1 MKTNRIQ
8 TLVLALLLTMGAAP
22 CVIAQESP
30 LQGFDEYVTKALKD
44 WDVPGAGISVVKD
57 GKIVLAK
64 GYGVRKIGDPAPVD
78 ERTIFA
84 IGSSSKAFTAAA
96 LAMLVDEGKIK
107 WDDPASKYLPGFEL
121 YDPYASK
128 EMTVRDLLC
137 HRSGLDRGDLM
148 WYGSDY
154 SRDEILRRTR
164 FLKPSWSF
172 RSQFGYQN
180 LMYLAAGQIIPAV
193 TGKSWDDFIKDRFF
207 QPLGMTASSTSI
219 NDLNSSKTSSNL
231 ATPHGKIDEKVV
243 AIPWRNID
251 NIAPAGSINSNV
263 LEMTAWV
270 RLQLGDGDFAEQRLL
285 SSGAIKETHKS
296 HTVVPYDPPWSL
308 LFPEAHFLNYGLGWF
323 LSDYHGRK
331 VVEHGGNIDGMS
343 ALVAFIPEEKL
354 GVVILTNLSGSELR
368 TALKLRVFDAFMG
381 GETKD
386 WSAIHLKTMKGF
398 EAQGKAAEKK
408 QNDERVK
415 NTRPSLAL
423 DKYAGTYQDEMYGDA
438 KVTQDESGKLVIRYG
453 PAFTGDLE
461 HWHYDTFQ
469 ATWRDR
475 TLGKGLVTFTLN
487 SQGKVEAVKI
497 QNLADFHRAPDKPP
511 AVAGVTL
518 TEANLRKFTGRYELK
533 TPPLE
538 LSVEFVGGKLKAVI
552 PGQPVATLAPVSTD
566 RFTVEG
572 APVSIFVQ
580 FKLAEGKVSSL
591 TVEQGSAPPLTFT
604 PKQ

>member
-1 MKTNRIQ
+1 LFLAL
-8 TLVLALLLTMGAAP
+8 TLVLCVAP
-22 CVIAQESP
+22 CAFAQEAP
-30 LQGFDEYVTKALKD
+30 LQGFDEYVNKALKD
-44 WDVPGAGISVVKD
+44 WEVPGVGIAIVKGD
-57 GKIVLAK
+57 KVVLAK
-64 GYGVRKIGDPAPVD
+64 GYGVRKLGDQTPVD

-107 WDDPASKYLPGFEL
+107 WDDPVTKYLPGFEL
-121 YDPYASK
+121 YDAYASK

-148 WYGSDY
+148 WYGSEF
-154 SRDEILRRTR
+154 SRDEIIRRAR
-164 FLKPSWSF
+164 HLKPSWSF

-180 LMYLAAGQIIPAV
+180 IMYLAAGQIVPAV

-207 QPLGMTASSTSI
+207 KPLGMAASSTSV
-219 NDLNSSKTSSNL
+219 NELKSSNNL

-243 AIPWRNID
+243 SIPWRNID

-263 LEMTAWV
+263 AEMTAWV
-270 RLQLGDGDFAEQRLL
+270 RLQLSDGEFAGKRLL
-285 SSGAIKETHKS
+285 SSGAVKETQKS

-308 LFPEAHFLNYGLGWF
+308 LFPEAHFVTYGLGWL
-323 LSDYHGRK
+323 LSDYRGRK

-343 ALVAFIPEEKL
+343 ALVAFVPEEKL
-354 GVVILTNLSGSELR
+354 GLVVLTNLSGSEMR
-368 TALKLRVFDAFMG
+368 TALKLRIIDAFMG
-381 GETKD
+381 GEAKD
-386 WSAIHLKTMKGF
+386 WSASHLKTMKSF

-408 QNDERVK
+408 RNDERVK
-415 NTRPSLAL
+415 DTKPSLAL
-423 DKYAGTYQDEMYGDA
+423 DKYAGTYQDEMYGDV
-438 KVTQDESGKLVIRYG
+438 KVEQDESGKLLARYG
-453 PAFTGDLE
+453 PAFMGDLE

-469 ATWRDR
+469 AVWRDR
-475 TLGKGLVTFTLN
+475 GLGKSLLTFTLN
-487 SQGKVEAVKI
+487 AQGKVEAVKI
-497 QNLADFHRAPDKPP
+497 QNIADFKRAPDKPP
-511 AVAGVTL
+511 SVAGVTL
-518 TEANLRKFTGRYELK
+518 GEADLRKFTGRYELK
-533 TPPLE
+533 SPPLE
-538 LSVEFVGGKLKAVI
+538 MSVELVGGKLKAVI
-552 PGQPVATLAPVSTD
+552 PGQPVASLVPVSAD

>member
-8 TLVLALLLTMGAAP
+8 TLFMGLLLALSAAP
-22 CVIAQESP
+22 CAFAQEAP
-30 LQGFDEYVTKALKD
+30 LQGFDEYVNKALKD
-44 WDVPGAGISVVKD
+44 WEVPGVGVAIVKND
-57 GKIVLAK
+57 KVVLAK
-64 GYGVRKIGDPAPVD
+64 GYGVRKLGDQTPVD
-78 ERTIFA
+78 GRTIFA

-107 WDDPASKYLPGFEL
+107 WDDPVTKHLHGFEL

-148 WYGSDY
+148 WYGSEY
-154 SRDEILRRTR
+154 GRDEIIRRAR

-180 LMYLAAGQIIPAV
+180 IMYLAAGQIIPAV
-193 TGKSWDDFIKDRFF
+193 TGKSWDDFIKERFF
-207 QPLGMTASSTSI
+207 KPLGMAASSTSV
-219 NDLNSSKTSSNL
+219 NALKASDNV
-231 ATPHGKIDEKVV
+231 ATPHGKIDDKVV

-263 LEMTAWV
+263 AEMTAWV
-270 RLQLGDGDFAEQRLL
+270 RLQLSDGEFAGQRLL
-285 SSGAIKETHKS
+285 SSGAVKETHKS
-296 HTVVPYDPPWSL
+296 HTVVPYDPPWTL
-308 LFPEAHFLNYGLGWF
+308 LFPDAHFLNYGLGWF
-323 LSDYHGRK
+323 LSDYRGRK

-354 GVVILTNLSGSELR
+354 GLVVLTNLSGSELR
-368 TALKLRVFDAFMG
+368 TALKLRIFDAFLG
-381 GETKD
+381 GEAKD
-386 WSAIHLKTMKGF
+386 WSAIHLKTMKSF

-415 NTRPSLAL
+415 DTKPSLAL
-423 DKYAGTYQDEMYGDA
+423 DRYAGAYQDEMYGDV
-438 KVTQDESGKLVIRYG
+438 KVEQDESGKLVVRYNR
-453 PAFTGDLE
+453 AFTGDLE

-475 TLGKGLVTFTLN
+475 TLGKSLITFML
-487 SQGKVEAVKI
+487 SAQGKVEAVKV
-497 QNLADFHRAPDKPP
+497 QNLADFKRAPDTPP
-511 AVAGVTL
+511 ATSGLTL
-518 TEANLRKFTGRYELK
+518 SEADLRKFTGRYELK
-533 TPPLE
+533 SPPLE
-538 LSVEFVGGKLKAVI
+538 MSVELVGGKLKAVI
-552 PGQPVATLAPVSTD
+552 PGQPVASLAPVSAD

-572 APVSIFVQ
+572 APISIFVQ

-591 TVEQGSAPPLTFT
+591 TVEQGSSPPLTFT
-604 PKQ
+604 PKR

>member
-8 TLVLALLLTMGAAP
+8 TLFLGLLLALSVAP
-22 CVIAQESP
+22 CAFAQEAP
-30 LQGFDEYVTKALKD
+30 LQGFDEYVNKALKD
-44 WDVPGAGISVVKD
+44 WEVPGVGVAIVKND
-57 GKIVLAK
+57 KVVLAK
-64 GYGVRKIGDPAPVD
+64 GYGVRKLGDPTPVD

-107 WDDPASKYLPGFEL
+107 WDDPVTKHLPGFEL
-121 YDPYASK
+121 YDPYSSK

-154 SRDEILRRTR
+154 GRDEIIRRAR

-180 LMYLAAGQIIPAV
+180 IMYLTAGQIIQAV
-193 TGKSWDDFIKDRFF
+193 TGKSWDDFIRDRFF
-207 QPLGMTASSTSI
+207 KPLSMAASSTSVNALKASDNI
-219 NDLNSSKTSSNL
+219 
-231 ATPHGKIDEKVV
+231 ATPHGKIDDKVV

-263 LEMTAWV
+263 AEMTAWV
-270 RLQLGDGDFAEQRLL
+270 RLQLSDGEFTGQRLL
-285 SSGAIKETHKS
+285 SSGAVKETQKS
-296 HTVVPYDPPWSL
+296 HTVVPYEVPWSL
-308 LFPEAHFLNYGLGWF
+308 LFPDAHFLNYGLGWF
-323 LSDYHGRK
+323 LSDYRGRK

-354 GVVILTNLSGSELR
+354 GLVVLTNLNGSELR
-368 TALKLRVFDAFMG
+368 TALKLRIFDAFLG
-381 GETKD
+381 GEAKD
-386 WSAIHLKTMKGF
+386 WSAIHLKTMKSF

-415 NTRPSLAL
+415 DTKPSLAL
-423 DKYAGTYQDEMYGDA
+423 DRYAGTYQDEMYGDV
-438 KVTQDESGKLVIRYG
+438 KVEQDESGKLVVRYNR
-453 PAFTGDLE
+453 AFTGDLE

-475 TLGKGLVTFTLN
+475 TLGKSLVTFTL
-487 SQGKVEAVKI
+487 SAQGKVEAVKV
-497 QNLADFHRAPDKPP
+497 QNLADFKRAPDKPP
-511 AVAGVTL
+511 ATSGLTL
-518 TEANLRKFTGRYELK
+518 SEADLRKFTGRYELK
-533 TPPLE
+533 SPPLE
-538 LSVEFVGGKLKAVI
+538 MSVELLGGKLKAVI
-552 PGQPVATLAPVSTD
+552 PGQPVASLAPVSAD

-572 APVSIFVQ
+572 APISIFVQ

-591 TVEQGSAPPLTFT
+591 TVEQGSSPPLTFT
-604 PKQ
+604 PKR

>member
-1 MKTNRIQ
+1 MKTNRIP
-8 TLVLALLLTMGAAP
+8 TLFLGLLLALIVTP
-22 CVIAQESP
+22 CAFAQEAP
-30 LQGFDEYVTKALKD
+30 LQGFDEYVNKALKD
-44 WDVPGAGISVVKD
+44 WEVPGAGIAIVKGD
-57 GKIVLAK
+57 KVVLAK
-64 GYGVRKIGDPAPVD
+64 GYGVRKLGDPTPVD

-107 WDDPASKYLPGFEL
+107 WDDPVTKHLPGFEL

-154 SRDEILRRTR
+154 SRDEIIRRAR

-180 LMYLAAGQIIPAV
+180 IMYLTAGQIIPAV

-207 QPLGMTASSTSI
+207 KPLGMAASNASV
-219 NDLNSSKTSSNL
+219 NDLRSSNNV

-263 LEMTAWV
+263 AEMTAWV
-270 RLQLGDGDFAEQRLL
+270 RLQLSDGEFAGKRLL
-285 SSGAIKETHKS
+285 SSGAVKETQKS
-296 HTVVPYDPPWSL
+296 HTIVPYDPPWSL
-308 LFPEAHFLNYGLGWF
+308 LFPEAHFVNYGLGWL
-323 LSDYHGRK
+323 LSDYRGRK

-354 GVVILTNLSGSELR
+354 GVVVLTNLSGSELR
-368 TALKLRVFDAFMG
+368 TALKLRIFDAFMG
-381 GETKD
+381 GEAKD
-386 WSAIHLKTMKGF
+386 WSAIHLKTMKSF
-398 EAQGKAAEKK
+398 EEQGKAAEKK

-415 NTRPSLAL
+415 DSKPSLAL
-423 DKYAGTYQDEMYGDA
+423 NKYAGTYQDEMYGDV
-438 KVTQDESGKLVIRYG
+438 KVEQEESGKLVVRYNR
-453 PAFTGDLE
+453 AFTGDLE

-475 TLGKGLVTFTLN
+475 TLGKSLITFTL
-487 SQGKVEAVKI
+487 SAQGKVEAVKI
-497 QNLADFHRAPDKPP
+497 QNMADFKRAPDKPP
-511 AVAGVTL
+511 SVAGVTL
-518 TEANLRKFTGRYELK
+518 SEADLKKFTGRYELK
-533 TPPLE
+533 SPPLE
-538 LSVEFVGGKLKAVI
+538 MSVELVGGKLKAVI
-552 PGQPVATLAPVSTD
+552 PGQPVASLAPVSAD

-591 TVEQGSAPPLTFT
+591 TVEQGSSPPLTFT

>member
-8 TLVLALLLTMGAAP
+8 TLFMGLLLALSVAP
-22 CVIAQESP
+22 CAFAQEAR
-30 LQGFDEYVTKALKD
+30 LQGFDEYVNKALKD
-44 WDVPGAGISVVKD
+44 WEVPGVGVAVVKND
-57 GKIVLAK
+57 KVVLAK
-64 GYGVRKIGDPAPVD
+64 GYGVRKLGDPTPVD

-107 WDDPASKYLPGFEL
+107 WNDPVTKHLPGFEL

-154 SRDEILRRTR
+154 GRDEIIRRAR

-180 LMYLAAGQIIPAV
+180 IMYLTAGQIIPAV
-193 TGKSWDDFIKDRFF
+193 AGKSWDDFIKDRFF
-207 QPLGMTASSTSI
+207 KPLGMAASSTSV
-219 NDLNSSKTSSNL
+219 NALKASDNV
-231 ATPHGKIDEKVV
+231 ATPHDKIDDKVV

-263 LEMTAWV
+263 AEMTAWV
-270 RLQLGDGDFAEQRLL
+270 RLQLSDGEFAGQRLL
-285 SSGAIKETHKS
+285 SSGAVKETQKS
-296 HTVVPYDPPWSL
+296 HTVVPYEVPWSL
-308 LFPEAHFLNYGLGWF
+308 LFPDAHFLNYGLGWF
-323 LSDYHGRK
+323 LSDYRGRK

-354 GVVILTNLSGSELR
+354 GLVVLTNLNSSELR
-368 TALKLRVFDAFMG
+368 TALKLRVFDAFLG
-381 GETKD
+381 GEAKD
-386 WSAIHLKTMKGF
+386 WSATHLKTMKSF

-415 NTRPSLAL
+415 DTKPSLAL
-423 DKYAGTYQDEMYGDA
+423 DKYAGTYQDEMYGDL
-438 KVTQDESGKLVIRYG
+438 KVEQDESGKLVVRYNR
-453 PAFTGDLE
+453 AFTGDLE

-469 ATWRDR
+469 AKWRDR
-475 TLGKGLVTFTLN
+475 TLGKSLVTFTL
-487 SQGKVEAVKI
+487 SAEGKVEAVKV
-497 QNLADFHRAPDKPP
+497 QNLADFKRAPATPP
-511 AVAGVTL
+511 ATSGLTL
-518 TEANLRKFTGRYELK
+518 SEADLRKFTGRYELK
-533 TPPLE
+533 SPPLE
-538 LSVEFVGGKLKAVI
+538 MSVELVGGKLKAVI
-552 PGQPVATLAPVSTD
+552 PGQPVASLAPVSAD

-572 APVSIFVQ
+572 APISIFVQ

-591 TVEQGSAPPLTFT
+591 TVEQGSSPPLTFT
-604 PKQ
+604 PKR

>member
-8 TLVLALLLTMGAAP
+8 ALFVGLLLALSAAP
-22 CVIAQESP
+22 CAFAQEAP
-30 LQGFDEYVTKALKD
+30 LQGFDEYVNKALKD
-44 WDVPGAGISVVKD
+44 WEVPGVGVAIVKND
-57 GKIVLAK
+57 KVVLAK
-64 GYGVRKIGDPAPVD
+64 GYGVRKLGDTTPVD

-107 WDDPASKYLPGFEL
+107 WDDPVTKYLPGFEL

-148 WYGSDY
+148 WYGSEY
-154 SRDEILRRTR
+154 GRDEIIRRSR

-180 LMYLAAGQIIPAV
+180 IMYLAAGQIIPAV

-207 QPLGMTASSTSI
+207 KPLGMASSSTSV
-219 NDLNSSKTSSNL
+219 NALKASDNV
-231 ATPHGKIDEKVV
+231 ATPHDKIDDKVV
-243 AIPWRNID
+243 VIPWRNID

-263 LEMTAWV
+263 AEMTAWL
-270 RLQLGDGDFAEQRLL
+270 RLQLSDGEFAGQRLL
-285 SSGAIKETHKS
+285 SSGAVKETQKS
-296 HTVVPYDPPWSL
+296 HTVVPYDLPWSL

-323 LSDYHGRK
+323 LSDYRGRK

-343 ALVAFIPEEKL
+343 ALVAFVPEEKL
-354 GVVILTNLSGSELR
+354 GLVVLTNMNGSELR
-368 TALKLRVFDAFMG
+368 TALKLRIIDAFMG
-381 GETKD
+381 GEAKD
-386 WSAIHLKTMKGF
+386 WSAIHLKTMKSF

-415 NTRPSLAL
+415 DTKPSLAI
-423 DKYAGTYQDEMYGDA
+423 DKYAGTYQDEMYGDV
-438 KVTQDESGKLVIRYG
+438 KVEQDESGKLVVRYNR
-453 PAFTGDLE
+453 AFTGELE

-475 TLGKGLVTFTLN
+475 TLGKSLVTFTLN
-487 SQGKVEAVKI
+487 AQGKVEAVKV
-497 QNLADFHRAPDKPP
+497 QNMADFKRAPDKPP
-511 AVAGVTL
+511 AASGVTL
-518 TEANLRKFTGRYELK
+518 SEADLKKFTGRYELK
-533 TPPLE
+533 SPPLE
-538 LSVEFVGGKLKAVI
+538 MSVELVGGKLKAVI
-552 PGQPVATLAPVSTD
+552 PGQPVASLAPVSAD

-572 APVSIFVQ
+572 APISIFVQ
-580 FKLAEGKVSSL
+580 FKLADGKVNSL
-591 TVEQGSAPPLTFT
+591 TVEQGSSPPLTFT
-604 PKQ
+604 PKR

>member
-1 MKTNRIQ
+1 MKTYRIQ
-8 TLVLALLLTMGAAP
+8 ILFLALALALCVAP
-22 CVIAQESP
+22 CAFAQEAP
-30 LQGFDEYVTKALKD
+30 LQGFEEYVNKALKD
-44 WDVPGAGISVVKD
+44 WEVPGVGVAIVKGD
-57 GKIVLAK
+57 KVVLAK
-64 GYGVRKIGDPAPVD
+64 GYGVRKLGDPTPVD

-96 LAMLVDEGKIK
+96 LAMLVDEGKVK
-107 WDDPASKYLPGFEL
+107 WDDPVTKYLPDLEL

-128 EMTVRDLLC
+128 EITVRDLLC
-137 HRSGLDRGDLM
+137 HRSGLARGDLM

-154 SRDEILRRTR
+154 SRDEIIRRTR
-164 FLKPSWSF
+164 HLKPSWSF

-180 LMYLAAGQIIPAV
+180 LMYLAAGQIVPAV

-207 QPLGMTASSTSI
+207 KPLGMAASGTST
-219 NDLNSSKTSSNL
+219 NDLKSSDNV

-263 LEMTAWV
+263 AEMTAWV
-270 RLQLGDGDFAEQRLL
+270 RLQLSDGEFAGNRLL
-285 SSGAIKETHKS
+285 SSGAVKETQKS
-296 HTVVPYDPPWSL
+296 HTVIPYEAPLSL
-308 LFPEAHFLNYGLGWF
+308 LFPEIHFLNYGLGWF
-323 LSDYHGRK
+323 LSDYRGRK

-354 GVVILTNLSGSELR
+354 GLVILTNLSGSELR
-368 TALKLRVFDAFMG
+368 TALKLRIFDAFMG
-381 GETKD
+381 GEVKD
-386 WSAIHLKTMKGF
+386 WSAIHLKTMKSF

-415 NTRPSLAL
+415 DTKPSFPL
-423 DKYAGTYQDEMYGDA
+423 DKYAGTYSDEMYGDV
-438 KVTQDESGKLVIRYG
+438 KVAQDESGKLVVSYG
-453 PAFTGDLE
+453 SAFTGDLD

-487 SQGKVEAVKI
+487 AQGKVEAVKI
-497 QNLADFHRAPDKPP
+497 QALADFKRAPDKPP
-511 AVAGVTL
+511 AVAGGGL
-518 TEANLRKFTGRYELK
+518 SEADLKKFTGRYELK
-533 TPPLE
+533 APPLE
-538 LSVEFVGGKLKAVI
+538 LSVELIGGKLKAVI
-552 PGQPVATLAPVSTD
+552 PGQPVASLTPVSAD

-591 TVEQGSAPPLTFT
+591 IVEQGSAPPLTFT